1 VTATPGDDRVA
12 DDGNV
17 IRLPAEI
24 DEAVAP
30 VVLRQIQSFVA
41 DPQGHTSVIL
51 DLSATAFLD
60 SSGMGMLA
68 AASGVCVSAGIRL
81 LLRSPTPNVT
91 AHLRMI
97 GLLTFFDWVDE

>member
-1 VTATPGDDRVA
+1 VTAPPDDDRIA
-12 DDGNV
+12 DDSNV

-30 VVLRQIQSFVA
+30 VVLRQIQAFVA
-41 DPQGHTSVIL
+41 NPQGHTSVVL
-51 DLSATAFLD
+51 DLSETAFLD

-81 LLRSPTPNVT
+81 LLHSPTPNVT

-97 GLLTFFDWVDE
+97 GLLTFFEWTDE